1 MDEESVKPK
10 PLYTSTPLNKMDMK
24 KRQLDRS
31 GTPQSSISLSSPL
44 HKNMKAS
51 KKGKDNSDVN
61 DDIFALY
68 SDDDTNKTSNG
79 DSEYNPSNSMPDVE
93 ESAGSIIEKSTHSTD
108 KDGDEIN
115 EEDIDEE
122 IDDGVDIVQD
132 SISEVITEEK
142 NAMTN
147 ALNDSQEPAQINE
160 AIQESHSE
168 SQIVA
173 DSFEGSPIQK
183 SNSTSNVM
191 DNNIVESG
199 QSKDILSE
207 EKINSISND
216 LEKNFDGIEL
226 SNNDKSMN
234 KVENE
239 DLQNEDPK
247 LINSEEASEEICV
260 EKDSTFELS
269 SNSEAIE
276 EDIEQDIITVPA
288 VLKNNARG
296 PPVITPPQLNPER
309 PAVAHLPMQPP
320 VQHGRLFGGA
330 MTDERML
337 KIQGI
342 SNDVV
347 TAMHSGILAD
357 DMGLGKTLSLISL
370 ILHKKNARKTD
381 PAVVERENHLRRNCV
396 FERHLIPAN
405 STLVIAPASLI
416 YQWEKEIMDR
426 VQEGLLRVFIFHGPK
441 NKREISA
448 HRLSKYDIVIT
459 TYELLVS
466 ELKSRTKLIGQS
478 DSESDS
484 DNPSHGRGGR
494 SKPKTKSLKPKAS
507 HDSVLMDIAWER
519 IILDEA
525 HEIRNKNAQKSRCC
539 SRLEAVHRWCL
550 TGTPIHNKLWDLYSL
565 IRFLR
570 VTPFSEEKIWKE
582 FIDNSS
588 MKSTERLNTIV
599 KSILLRRAKNQICT
613 ITNKPM
619 IEITAKKWE
628 VVNLELGEWESH
640 CYSIMFEASKQKVS
654 DILQDAGMIARRRGR
669 KPLKEK
675 PVNPFIGG
683 GAGGKIGEAEYFKV
697 YSCILVLL
705 LRLRQACVHMSL
717 TKDAIDMDAF
727 KVDDDETDKVI
738 AAEFEASFANM
749 SLDESGL
756 VDASENTGQNKL
768 IEKVFQRE
776 YASTKVVAVLERLK
790 PIIENGDKCVIVSQ
804 WTSMLGIIEYHLKL
818 SNTKYTSIT
827 GNVKAEERQHRVD
840 SFNKR
845 NFGPSVMLLSLT
857 AGGVGLNL
865 TGGNHLFM
873 VDLHWNPALELQ
885 ACDRI
890 HRLGQTKNVFI
901 HKFVCSSTIEQ
912 RVLQLQE
919 KKTQLATSVLE
930 GAASKKLTKLTKDEL
945 MFLFEL
951 DKPAPST
958 QKTRA
963 ATALANA
970 NSQPTTS
977 SQPTA

>member
-1 MDEESVKPK
+1 MRDPATVFCNFSITYKYYFVYAFLILLFLFRLSFVFFSVLLTIVFLLDFIDNIQVIIEIMDEESVKPK

-51 KKGKDNSDVN
+51 KKGKDSSDV

-68 SDDDTNKTSNG
+68 SDNDDTNKTSNG
-79 DSEYNPSNSMPDVE
+79 DAEYNLSNSMPDVE
-93 ESAGSIIEKSTHSTD
+93 ESASSIIEKSTHSTD
-108 KDGDEIN
+108 KDGNEIN

-160 AIQESHSE
+160 AIQESQSE

-173 DSFEGSPIQK
+173 DSFEPSPIQK

-191 DNNIVESG
+191 DNNIAESG

-239 DLQNEDPK
+239 DWQNEDPK
-247 LINSEEASEEICV
+247 LINSEKASEEINV
-260 EKDSTFELS
+260 EKDSTYELS

-276 EDIEQDIITVPA
+276 EDAEQDIISVPA

-296 PPVITPPQLNPER
+296 PPVITPPQLNPEK
-309 PAVAHLPMQPP
+309 PFVAHLPMQPP

-478 DSESDS
+478 DDSDSDS
-484 DNPSHGRGGR
+484 DNPSRGRGGVR

-565 IRFLR
+565 IRF
-570 VTPFSEEKIWKE
+570 
-582 FIDNSS
+582 
-588 MKSTERLNTIV
+588 
-599 KSILLRRAKNQICT
+599 
-613 ITNKPM
+613 
-619 IEITAKKWE
+619 
-628 VVNLELGEWESH
+628 
-640 CYSIMFEASKQKVS
+640 
-654 DILQDAGMIARRRGR
+654 
-669 KPLKEK
+669 
-675 PVNPFIGG
+675 
-683 GAGGKIGEAEYFKV
+683 
-697 YSCILVLL
+697 
-705 LRLRQACVHMSL
+705 
-717 TKDAIDMDAF
+717 
-727 KVDDDETDKVI
+727 
-738 AAEFEASFANM
+738 
-749 SLDESGL
+749 
-756 VDASENTGQNKL
+756 
-768 IEKVFQRE
+768 
-776 YASTKVVAVLERLK
+776 
-790 PIIENGDKCVIVSQ
+790 
-804 WTSMLGIIEYHLKL
+804 
-818 SNTKYTSIT
+818 
-827 GNVKAEERQHRVD
+827 
-840 SFNKR
+840 
-845 NFGPSVMLLSLT
+845 
-857 AGGVGLNL
+857 
-865 TGGNHLFM
+865 
-873 VDLHWNPALELQ
+873 
-885 ACDRI
+885 
-890 HRLGQTKNVFI
+890 
-901 HKFVCSSTIEQ
+901 
-912 RVLQLQE
+912 
-919 KKTQLATSVLE
+919 
-930 GAASKKLTKLTKDEL
+930 
-945 MFLFEL
+945 
-951 DKPAPST
+951 
-958 QKTRA
+958 
-963 ATALANA
+963 
-970 NSQPTTS
+970 
-977 SQPTA
+977 